1 MDFVAIDIETAN
13 SDMASICQIGIA
25 KFVNGVLAEEWVSL
39 INPEDY
45 FDFINVDIHG
55 INEGDVTDAPKFI
68 EILDRLKY
76 FIDGAICVCH
86 THFDRIS
93 LAKAFQKHS
102 IQPLNIT
109 WLDSA
114 RVARRAWKEFA
125 WSGYGLANVCR
136 KIGYEFKHHDALED
150 AKASG
155 HVLLA
160 AIQESKLDLDMWFK
174 RVKQPIDS
182 EHSSQG
188 AAIERIGNPEGDLF
202 GEVVVFTGAL
212 QMLRSEAAELA
223 SKAGCDV
230 EQGVTKQTTILV
242 VGDQDISKLAGKE
255 KSAKHLKAEHLIAK
269 GQAIRIIE
277 ESDFNEL
284 VKQASQVH

>member
-1 MDFVAIDIETAN
+1 MDFVAIDLETAN

-25 KFVNGVLAEEWVSL
+25 KFVNGVLVEEWVSL
-39 INPEDY
+39 LNPEDY

-55 INEGDVTDAPKFI
+55 IDENDVTDAPTFT
-68 EILDRLKY
+68 EIFDKLKY
-76 FIDGAICVCH
+76 FMDGEICVCH

-102 IQPLNIT
+102 LQPLNII

-114 RVARRAWKEFA
+114 RVARRTWKEFA

-155 HVLLA
+155 QVLLA
-160 AIQESKLDLDMWFK
+160 AVQESKLDLDMWVN
-174 RVKQPIDS
+174 RVKQPIDL

-188 AAIERIGNPEGDLF
+188 AAIERVGNPEGDLF
-202 GEVVVFTGAL
+202 GEVVVFTGSL
-212 QMLRSEAAELA
+212 QMSRSEAAEMA
-223 SKAGCDV
+223 SKVGCDV
-230 EQGVTKQTTILV
+230 AQGVTKHTTILV
-242 VGDQDISKLAGKE
+242 VGDQDITKLAGKE
-255 KSAKHLKAEHLIAK
+255 KSAKHLKAEQLIAK
-269 GQAIRIIE
+269 GHVIRIIQ

-284 VKQASQVH
+284 VKQVQQT